1 MASAASRL
9 LPLAVIGEGALAL
22 AGGVWLYLGAYP
34 VSLGATPA
42 ALAAGLG
49 CAVVLSA
56 VQWWLQ
62 RHAPG
67 IGPVPYLRE
76 LRRTVFQPLFAPLSF
91 AELVAI
97 SALAGLGEEIFFRG
111 AMQSALGWPAA
122 TIAFGL
128 CHIGPGGRGWILVA
142 WATAAGGVLAW
153 LATVTGGLL
162 APIVAHAG
170 YDLAALIWIRRE
182 ARRSP
187 EAVDTGGAF

>member
-1 MASAASRL
+1 MTQASSRL
-9 LPLAVIGEGALAL
+9 LPLAVMGEGALAM
-22 AGGVWLYLGAYP
+22 AGGVWLYLGAHP
-34 VSLGATPA
+34 VSLGAAPP
-42 ALAAGLG
+42 ALAAGLL
-49 CAVVLSA
+49 CAIVLSA

-76 LRRTVFQPLFAPLSF
+76 LRRTYFQPLFAPLSF
-91 AELVAI
+91 AELAAI
-97 SALAGLGEEIFFRG
+97 SALAGIGEEIFFRG

-128 CHIGPGGRGWILVA
+128 CHIGPGGRGWVLVA

-153 LATVTGGLL
+153 LAIATGGLL

-182 ARRSP
+182 ARRSHGSA
-187 EAVDTGGAF
+187 EAGPTF